1 MAGKSVLV
9 IDTPENCAECPL
21 RYWGIAGW
29 SCIHT
34 RRLLEGPIAER
45 EEWCPL
51 RPLPEVRD
59 VHCHYDDWE
68 LERIK
73 NAESRGFNWCI
84 DEIMGEK
91 E

>member
-29 SCIHT
+29 SCICT

-51 RPLPEVRD
+51 RPLPEWKD
-59 VHCHYDDWE
+59 VPEYLETNRDWE
-68 LERIK
+68 AWGFDQCLTEILGD
-73 NAESRGFNWCI
+73 AE
-84 DEIMGEK
+84 GET

>member
-29 SCIHT
+29 SCICT

-51 RPLPEVRD
+51 RPLPELRD
-59 VHCHYDDWE
+59 EHCHYGNWE

>member
-1 MAGKSVLV
+1 MAGKSILV
-9 IDTPENCAECPL
+9 VDTPSNCEGCPL

-51 RPLPEVRD
+51 RPLPKFITEYD
-59 VHCHYDDWE
+59 VKVSYDFDPYY
-68 LERIK
+68 
-73 NAESRGFNWCI
+73 AEGWNDCLDTI
-84 DEIMGEK
+84 TGET

>member
-9 IDTPENCAECPL
+9 VDTPSDCEECSL

-29 SCIHT
+29 SCICT
-34 RRLLEGPIAER
+34 RRLLEGPITER

-51 RPLPEVRD
+51 RPLPQKRINKDCLVIHEIWNEGWND
-59 VHCHYDDWE
+59 C
-68 LERIK
+68 LE
-73 NAESRGFNWCI
+73 
-84 DEIMGEK
+84 EITGET

>member
-1 MAGKSVLV
+1 MAGKSILV
-9 IDTPENCAECPL
+9 VDTPENCAECPL

-51 RPLPEVRD
+51 RPISNEKAK
-59 VHCHYDDWE
+59 E
-68 LERIK
+68 IENGSLE
-73 NAESRGFNWCI
+73 
-84 DEIMGEK
+84 
-91 E
+91 

>member
-9 IDTPENCAECPL
+9 VDTPSNCEGCPL

-51 RPLPEVRD
+51 RPLPLKGTMENV
-59 VHCHYDDWE
+59 VECEY
-68 LERIK
+68 
-73 NAESRGFNWCI
+73 NRGFVDGRNHCI
-84 DEIMGEK
+84 DLITGET